1 MQEELILIADKI
13 ESIKCSTHAT
23 AANIQII
30 NGNIEISC
38 CCEEHKE
45 FLERQ
50 VEYEIYKAFN
60 KEIAE
65 EIEVLS
71 ILKYAV

>member
-1 MQEELILIADKI
+1 MEAELIIIADKI
-13 ESIKCSTHAT
+13 ESIKCSTHAS
-23 AANIQII
+23 AADIQIV

-38 CCEEHKE
+38 CCQEHKE

-60 KEIAE
+60 RETAE